1 MNDLDSLIE
10 FINEVIRACKK
21 GDSKDGKH
29 ICLYSKST
37 GKLIGRHKTRAS
49 AKRQERAIKA
59 NS

>member
-1 MNDLDSLIE
+1 MIDEDLLKQ
-10 FINEVIRACKK
+10 FIFETIKACKK
-21 GDSKDGKH
+21 GDSKDGKK

-37 GKLIGRHKTRAS
+37 GKLLGRHRSRKS